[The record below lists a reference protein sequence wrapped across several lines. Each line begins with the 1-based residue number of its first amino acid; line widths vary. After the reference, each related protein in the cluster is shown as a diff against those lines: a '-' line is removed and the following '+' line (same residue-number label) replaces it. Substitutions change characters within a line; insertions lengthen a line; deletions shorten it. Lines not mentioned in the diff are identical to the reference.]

1 MEKMPLVQVA
11 QNKKAKICKKTNAE
25 VALLP
30 RFLQIVY
37 IVVLLLFFRRRNA
50 FFCEFVRKL
59 LDKAGKIL
67 YNMVVKMSSRKSV
80 HSRGLDANQNKEKT
94 S

>member
-37 IVVLLLFFRRRNA
+37 NVRLGDKSGAKMALKNFQIFF
-50 FFCEFVRKL
+50 KKSI
-59 LDKAGKIL
+59 DKCRVICYL
-67 YNMVVKMSSRKSV
+67 N
-80 HSRGLDANQNKEKT
+80 
-94 S
+94 